1 MRHLR
6 RWQLTVTFILT
17 VAAAL
22 SAWSHHAHER
32 VDIGAYER
40 RGVKRFEFTVL

>member
-1 MRHLR
+1 M
-6 RWQLTVTFILT
+6 VTFILT

>member
-6 RWQLTVTFILT
+6 RWQLMVTFILT
-17 VAAAL
+17 VTAAL

-40 RGVKRFEFTVL
+40 RAVKRFEFTVL